1 MREPPASSTPV
12 VPLDALRFQFQPV
25 VALGDGAAGW
35 HEALVRWHLPDGTV
49 RGPLDVLPYWLA
61 PIRLPA
67 FTQFTV
73 QSAAESLQAHP
84 DARLSVNLSPRQ
96 VTHPVVLRLLEA
108 LLPSVRGRLIV
119 ELTEQRYRD
128 LVGLWSSLATLGADL
143 DVVLLDDVTCDD
155 LRRRWRIDAPVD
167 GIKLDRSVLAR
178 LLDPDDRE
186 AISRLVR
193 DAASRYAIVVAE
205 GIENPSHLEVLEGL
219 GVTHVQGFGLG
230 RPGTQLVEDVSA
242 RALARSGSA
251 AASCGPRPDA
261 PPPGAPRA
269 AADSGN

>member
-1 MREPPASSTPV
+1 MREPPTPSTRV

-25 VALGDGAAGW
+25 VALGDGASGW
-35 HEALVRWHLPDGTV
+35 HEALIRWHLPDGTV
-49 RGPLDVLPYWLA
+49 RGPLEVLPYWLA
-61 PIRLPA
+61 PVRLPA

-73 QSAAESLQAHP
+73 QRAVESLQAHP
-84 DARLSVNLSPRQ
+84 DARVSVNLSPHQ

-108 LLPSVRGRLIV
+108 LLPAVRGRLIV

-128 LVGLWSSLATLGADL
+128 LVGLWSSLAKLGADL

-178 LLDPDDRE
+178 LLDPDDRDGV
-186 AISRLVR
+186 SRLVR
-193 DAASRYAIVVAE
+193 EAAGRYAIVVAE
-205 GIENPSHLEVLEGL
+205 GIEDASQLDVLEGL

-230 RPGTQLVEDVSA
+230 RPGPRLVEDVSVRALGPA
-242 RALARSGSA
+242 RAKAVPS
-251 AASCGPRPDA
+251 GPRPDV
-261 PPPGAPRA
+261 PPPVSPR
-269 AADSGN
+269 STIES

>member
-1 MREPPASSTPV
+1 MREPPASSPPV

-25 VALGDGAAGW
+25 VAIGAGATGW
-35 HEALVRWHLPDGTV
+35 HEALIRWHLPDGTV

-67 FTQFTV
+67 FTEFTV

-108 LLPSVRGRLIV
+108 LLPTVRGRLIV

-186 AISRLVR
+186 GVSRLVR
-193 DAASRYAIVVAE
+193 EAAGRYAIVVAE
-205 GIENPSHLEVLEGL
+205 GIEDAAQLEVLEGL

-230 RPGTQLVEDVSA
+230 RPGPHLVADASA
-242 RALARSGSA
+242 RVLVQNRSKVTP
-251 AASCGPRPDA
+251 CGPRPDV
-261 PPPGAPRA
+261 PPPGSSRSAG
-269 AADSGN
+269 DSGD